1 MVLNKVVEDNAY
13 FAFRKSQMKAMHTER
28 LGVIHVS
35 DLIKPCMRNV
45 MYGKN
50 TPDEY
55 KTMDT
60 ENMKSLYF
68 GQILHSS
75 SDVAEEKYHEM
86 FLAYDYVKDVA
97 LTYDEAKKI
106 PKDDARQLDIIY
118 GSVDDVIEVDGEFVI
133 TDKKTTGS
141 IEYFQKHNSNASDSH
156 MAQINCYRVL
166 LNKCYDID
174 AKKGCVIYVSNSVS
188 KEKRDKPTP
197 ISFVLKKPEDTIKAM
212 ITNANVIKD
221 SLTSGDL
228 PERQRNY
235 LCDGMC
241 DYASKCFST
250 FGEE

>member
-86 FLAYDYVKDVA
+86 FLAYD
-97 LTYDEAKKI
+97 
-106 PKDDARQLDIIY
+106 
-118 GSVDDVIEVDGEFVI
+118 
-133 TDKKTTGS
+133 
-141 IEYFQKHNSNASDSH
+141 
-156 MAQINCYRVL
+156 
-166 LNKCYDID
+166 
-174 AKKGCVIYVSNSVS
+174 
-188 KEKRDKPTP
+188 
-197 ISFVLKKPEDTIKAM
+197 
-212 ITNANVIKD
+212 
-221 SLTSGDL
+221 
-228 PERQRNY
+228 
-235 LCDGMC
+235 
-241 DYASKCFST
+241 
-250 FGEE
+250 

>member
-60 ENMKSLYF
+60 ENMKSL
-68 GQILHSS
+68 SS

-250 FGEE
+250 FGED